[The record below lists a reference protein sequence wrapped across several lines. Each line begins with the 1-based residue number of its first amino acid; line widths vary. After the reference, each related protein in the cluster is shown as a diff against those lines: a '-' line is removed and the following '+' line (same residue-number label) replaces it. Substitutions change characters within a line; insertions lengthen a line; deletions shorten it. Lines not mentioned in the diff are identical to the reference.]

1 MPEET
6 YSSLLRLA
14 VLVYLI
20 LLPAEQWITFGELE
34 RRGFRASK
42 GNVRDHIVPALLR
55 GFLVGLAITLPV
67 FLVWGGFQWSSLRWE
82 VLLGGEILLGF
93 CVLTTGITAMTVRL
107 ALGLLERVA
116 REEDT
121 RVVFILRLSILVAGA
136 AYGLVLWLA
145 VPGGP
150 GETLIVVFLLGA
162 GMTGLGLNRTT
173 GLPPELLERLAD
185 ATRKR
190 R

>member
-20 LLPAEQWITFGELE
+20 LVPAEQWITFGELE
-34 RRGFRASK
+34 RRGSRGSK
-42 GNVRDHIVPALLR
+42 GNIRDHIVPALLR

-67 FLVWGGFQWSSLRWE
+67 FLVWGGFRWSSLRWE
-82 VLLGGEILLGF
+82 VLVGGEIFLGF
-93 CVLTTGITAMTVRL
+93 CVLATGITVMTVRL
-107 ALGLLERVA
+107 AFSLLERVA

-121 RVVFILRLSILVAGA
+121 RVIFILRLSVLVAAA
-136 AYGLVLWLA
+136 AYGLALWIA

-150 GETLIVVFLLGA
+150 GETLIVLFLLGA
-162 GMTGLGLNRTT
+162 GMIGLGLNRTT
-173 GLPPELLERLAD
+173 GISPELLERLAD
-185 ATRKR
+185 TLRKR